1 MSHFLD
7 LNQDRIGARVMFE
20 LIRKTLLASLGAAVL
35 TKEKIDK
42 VLQGFVDQG
51 KLSREEADTLAEEL
65 IESGER
71 QWGEIQNRVVEIVK
85 KALDNL
91 DIGSKREFVQ
101 LQERVENLEK
111 RIKILEDAMASDTS
125 EDTSPAGG
133 ISSE

>member
-1 MSHFLD
+1 
-7 LNQDRIGARVMFE
+7 MFE

-85 KALDNL
+85 KAMDNL

-133 ISSE
+133 ISPE